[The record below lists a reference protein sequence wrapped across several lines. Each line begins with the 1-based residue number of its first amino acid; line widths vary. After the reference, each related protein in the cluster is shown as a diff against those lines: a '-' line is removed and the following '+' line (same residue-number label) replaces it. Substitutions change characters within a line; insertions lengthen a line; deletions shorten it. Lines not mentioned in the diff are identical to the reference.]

1 MLYLLAALLKLLRSI
16 NLIISLYFSS
26 RISFSLSSNNISSI
40 KYSIQAD
47 GSVLLSKLTEEE
59 ADPVLG
65 DFLAFLENDIKKNPA
80 KLQPL
85 GEELRS
91 NVSSLIAGVEFDLDA
106 PLSDEDE

>member
-1 MLYLLAALLKLLRSI
+1 MANLALETESTLTERFQTTVPSPVRKALHLGKKDR
-16 NLIISLYFSS
+16 
-26 RISFSLSSNNISSI
+26 I
-40 KYSIQAD
+40 KYSNQAD

>member
-1 MLYLLAALLKLLRSI
+1 MANLALETESTLTERFQTTVPSPVRKALHLGKKDR
-16 NLIISLYFSS
+16 
-26 RISFSLSSNNISSI
+26 I

-80 KLQPL
+80 KW
-85 GEELRS
+85 EIFF
-91 NVSSLIAGVEFDLDA
+91 SS
-106 PLSDEDE
+106 

>member
-1 MLYLLAALLKLLRSI
+1 MANLALETESTLTERFQTTVPSPVRKALHLGKKDR
-16 NLIISLYFSS
+16 
-26 RISFSLSSNNISSI
+26 I

-65 DFLAFLENDIKKNPA
+65 DFLAFLENDFKKNPA